1 MSNTPPAETQTP
13 AVTDIPTTRPKTLR
27 PKRFV
32 SYETA
37 LKFLDG
43 HANIERGRPTHFDK
57 DFFNLD
63 RMRAIL
69 EQLKNPHHELRFV
82 HVAGSKGKGS
92 IVEMTASSLGAC
104 GYGVGVYT
112 SPHLTDVRERIRIG
126 VTPMSE
132 DDFVR
137 TLGHVAAAAAAVVKA
152 LGPATYFELITAMA
166 FRYFAEGAVDVAV
179 VEVGLGGRLDST
191 NVIMPE
197 CSAISAIHLEHTQ
210 ILGDTIEQIAR
221 EKAGIMKPGV
231 TTFTF
236 PQDDSVMAVLR
247 ETAEQVGAELKVI
260 GEDVDFSWRFESS
273 PEHGPHARVCLSSEH
288 SNHEHLPVPLPGQ
301 HQALNCGLALAV
313 LDKLRQHGFDTK
325 ERPVAV
331 GLSQTLRLGR
341 LEEVWQSPRILID
354 GAHTTESIHALVRA
368 IGAHIRYDSM
378 VVIFGCAADKDIEGM
393 IDKIGLGADK
403 IIFTRSLANPR
414 ATDPEE
420 LKRLYVER
428 HGKMAQVEATLKE
441 AINTA
446 AKSVGREDL
455 ILVTGSFYLAGEAK
469 ALMQEAGAKKRAAS
483 QVEPKGSG

>member
-1 MSNTPPAETQTP
+1 MPNNLPAKPQTV
-13 AVTDIPTTRPKTLR
+13 AVPDNSIARPKTLR

-43 HANIERGRPTHFDK
+43 HVNVERTRPTHIDK
-57 DFFNLD
+57 GFFKLD

-69 EQLKNPHHELRFV
+69 AQLKNPHHGVRFV

-92 IVEMTASSLGAC
+92 IVEMAASALGAC

-126 VTPMSE
+126 VEPMSE

-137 TLGHVAAAAAAVVKA
+137 TLGHVAAAAGAVERS
-152 LGPATYFELITAMA
+152 LGAATYFELITAMA

-191 NVIMPE
+191 NVITPE
-197 CSAISAIHLEHTQ
+197 CSAIGAIHLEHTQ
-210 ILGDTIEQIAR
+210 ILGDTIGQIAR

-236 PQDDSVMAVLR
+236 PQDEAVMAVFREEAERIGADLR
-247 ETAEQVGAELKVI
+247 VI

-273 PEHGPHARVCLSSEH
+273 PEHGPHARVCLSTEH

-301 HQALNCGLALAV
+301 HQALNCGLALAI
-313 LDKLRQHGFDTK
+313 LDKLRQQGFDTR

-331 GLSQTLRLGR
+331 GLSQTQRLGR
-341 LEEVWQSPRILID
+341 LEEVWQAPRILID
-354 GAHTTESIHALVRA
+354 GAHTTESIHALIRA

-378 VVIFGCAADKDIEGM
+378 VVVFGCAADKDIEGM

-403 IIFTRSLANPR
+403 IIFTRSGANPR
-414 ATDPEE
+414 AADPEE
-420 LKRLYVER
+420 LRRCYVER
-428 HGKMAQVEATLKE
+428 HGKMAQVEPTLKE

-446 AKSVGREDL
+446 ARAVGQGDL

-469 ALMQEAGAKKRAAS
+469 ALLVAAASKKAAS
-483 QVEPKGSG
+483 QVEPKG

>member
-1 MSNTPPAETQTP
+1 MPNKPPAETQTP
-13 AVTDIPTTRPKTLR
+13 AVTETSTPRSKPLR

-37 LKFLDG
+37 LKFLES
-43 HANIERGRPTHFDK
+43 HVNIERARPSQVGEDLLK
-57 DFFNLD
+57 LD

-69 EQLKNPHHELRFV
+69 EQLKNPHHEVRFV

-92 IVEMTASSLGAC
+92 TVEMAASALGEC

-112 SPHLTDVRERIRIG
+112 SPHLTDVRERVRIG
-126 VTPMSE
+126 ATPMSE

-152 LGPATYFELITAMA
+152 HGPATYFELITAVA
-166 FRYFAEGAVDVAV
+166 FRYFAEAAVDVAV
-179 VEVGLGGRLDST
+179 IEVGLGGRLDST
-191 NVIMPE
+191 NVITPE

-210 ILGDTIEQIAR
+210 ILGDTIEEIAC

-236 PQDDSVMAVLR
+236 PQDEAVMVVLR

-273 PEHGPHARVCLSSEH
+273 PEYGPHARVCLTTEH

-301 HQALNCGLALAV
+301 HQALNCGLALAM
-313 LDKLRQHGFDTK
+313 LDQLRQRGFDTK

-331 GLSQTLRLGR
+331 GLSQTQRLGR
-341 LEEVWQSPRILID
+341 LEEVWKSPRILID
-354 GAHTTESIHALVRA
+354 GAHTTESIHALIKA

-378 VVIFGCAADKDIEGM
+378 VVIFGCAADKDIGGM
-393 IDKIGLGADK
+393 IDKVGLGADK
-403 IIFTRSLANPR
+403 IIFTRSEANPR
-414 ATDPEE
+414 AMDPEE
-420 LKRLYVER
+420 LKSLYIER
-428 HGKMAQVEATLKE
+428 HGKMAQVEATLRE

-446 AKSVGREDL
+446 ARAVGHEDL

-469 ALMQEAGAKKRAAS
+469 YLMLEAGAKKKAAS
-483 QVEPKGSG
+483 EVEPKG